1 MKKVIIALLC
11 LITLAVGMIL
21 ISNNFKIEEQKEVKD
36 VIDVETTTST
46 VSTTTTSTSTTVTTT
61 KKKTTKKTTK
71 KASATWNP
79 STASRNEYI
88 EYARQKSG
96 YNDTQMQCLIWLWD
110 HESGWNPRDWN
121 DRSTA
126 CGIPQACPCS
136 KTNNAY
142 KTDWKAQIDW
152 GIAYINNKYKN
163 PCAAWNHWKNSRPHS
178 Y

>member
-1 MKKVIIALLC
+1 MKKILTALIC
-11 LITLAVGMIL
+11 LIILAISMAL
-21 ISNNFKIEEQKEVKD
+21 ISKTYTIKEQKEVED
-36 VIDVETTTST
+36 VTEVETTTSST
-46 VSTTTTSTSTTVTTT
+46 TTTTTTSTTIATT

-71 KASATWNP
+71 RASAAWNP

-121 DRSTA
+121 DHSTA
-126 CGIPQACPCS
+126 CGISQACPCS

-152 GIAYINNKYKN
+152 GIAYINNKYKI
-163 PCAAWNHWKNSRPHS
+163 PCAAWNHWKNSKPHG